1 MIMIRIALV
10 DDHVMLRKSLAVLIQ
25 LFPDL
30 EIVLQ
35 ANNGAEFIEQLPNHP
50 LPDIVLM
57 DVNMPVMNG
66 VETTRWL
73 HKQYPQIKVMAL
85 SMLKNELVL
94 IRMLKNGA
102 RGYLLK
108 DAEPEELNMAI
119 QQVQE
124 KGFYFSELV
133 KPGLKICTNG
143 QSLQPDQMLNEQE
156 LIFLQWTCTE
166 KSHKQIAAEMCVSPR
181 TVDGYRDSLFRKLN
195 VTSRVGMV
203 MYALK
208 HEIVLL

>member
-1 MIMIRIALV
+1 MIRIALV

>member
-1 MIMIRIALV
+1 
-10 DDHVMLRKSLAVLIQ
+10 LIK
-25 LFPDL
+25 LF
-30 EIVLQ
+30 
-35 ANNGAEFIEQLPNHP
+35 AEFDIVFQADHGGDFMDQLPHNP

-57 DVNMPVMNG
+57 DVNMPKVNG

-73 HKQYPQIKVMAL
+73 QKFYPQIKVIAL

-108 DAEPEELNMAI
+108 DSEPEELKTAML
-119 QQVQE
+119 QVHE
-124 KGFYFSELV
+124 KGFYFSELI
-133 KPGLKICTNG
+133 KPGLKSCTQPVNL
-143 QSLQPDQMLNEQE
+143 QSETMLNEQE
-156 LIFLQWTCTE
+156 LIFLKWTCSE
-166 KSHKQIAAEMCVSPR
+166 KSHKQIAVEMCVSPR
-181 TVDGYRDSLFRKLN
+181 TVDGYRDALFKKLN
-195 VTSRVGMV
+195 VSSRVGMV

>member
-1 MIMIRIALV
+1 MIRIALV

-25 LFPDL
+25 LFADL

-35 ANNGAEFIEQLPNHP
+35 ANHGAEFIEQLPKHT
-50 LPDIVLM
+50 LPDIVLI

-73 HKQYPQIKVMAL
+73 HKQYPQIKVIAL

-108 DAEPEELNMAI
+108 DAEPEELHMAI

-133 KPGLKICTNG
+133 KPGLKICTNRE
-143 QSLQPDQMLNEQE
+143 SLQPDQMLNEQE

-181 TVDGYRDSLFRKLN
+181 TVDGYRDALFRKLN